1 MTVETLQASDTPVEP
16 ATDASGRD
24 FDSLEARFERHTL
37 MTALA
42 TRFISVPT
50 DQIPAAVEDAMSAIG
65 RYAGVDRVALV
76 MFDDKYERWSIEHD
90 WHAPG
95 LWSLKGLVEHVSPFR
110 WGLPQ
115 IIAGSPVEVIRPD
128 LLPRLA
134 ANEALLLRGLGLG
147 AAILLPVYRKERVI
161 GFASM
166 STTRPRTNAWPK
178 ALYELLELPAR
189 MMVHALDRTG
199 AEQRLRESQAR
210 WKSLCDS
217 NVVGVL
223 SMRRSDGTIVDA
235 NEAALRLLG
244 RTRDDLAD
252 GIPWKETTPKE
263 ERKNDTR
270 MLGIL
275 ERTGR
280 VMPWER
286 QVERPDGSKVPVL
299 CSLTSLAPQSDEML
313 SVAIDLSSR
322 QRLTDELRRRDDI
335 DRLHGE
341 LSRRL
346 LTLAA
351 EKIEEAVVE
360 ALGDVARRFQFD
372 GVVIFDVDANV
383 ETASRR
389 AWWSRESIRQTPEA
403 RISLADRPWWRER
416 LRAGRT
422 TYLADI
428 ETLPENASGERAAME
443 RFGLQSCISVPLLPG
458 GTMRG
463 FILFFCTRRMSIADD
478 LLATLRVFGDIVAN
492 ALERRRLD
500 QEIAGAAATMEWRVE
515 LRRTQLEAS
524 NAELEAFAY
533 SVSHDLRAPLR
544 TIDGMSQVLREDF
557 AGELRED
564 AIRLLARIQVA
575 TRRMAHLID
584 GLLQLSRVVRTSMVW
599 NEVTVSDIAEGIAD
613 DLRRRDPERN
623 VVVKIAPDIR
633 ITGHPNLIAI
643 ALTQLLDN
651 AFKFTAL
658 REQAIIELD
667 ATARDG
673 QTLVCVR
680 DNGVGFDPEFAEKLF
695 GAFQRL
701 HNMEEF
707 EGHGIGLAMV
717 ERVVRMHDGKA
728 WADGVPDK
736 GATIWLSFPH
746 RPHGSN
752 GPHGSA
758 GTHAAGPHA
767 KARP

>member
-1 MTVETLQASDTPVEP
+1 MAVESRQAPDTPLEP
-16 ATDASGRD
+16 ATEPSGRD
-24 FDSLEARFERHTL
+24 FDSVEARFERHTL

-90 WHAPG
+90 WHAPE

-115 IIAGSPVEVIRPD
+115 IIAGSPVEVVRPD
-128 LLPRLA
+128 SLPRLA

-166 STTRPRTNAWPK
+166 STTRPRSAPWPK

-270 MLGIL
+270 MLAIL

-372 GVVIFDVDANV
+372 GVVIFDVDTNV
-383 ETASRR
+383 ETATRR

-422 TYLADI
+422 TYLADM
-428 ETLPENASGERAAME
+428 ETLPESASGERAAME

-492 ALERRRLD
+492 ALERHRLD

-564 AIRLLARIQVA
+564 AIRLLSRIQVA
-575 TRRMAHLID
+575 TRRMGHLID

-599 NEVTVSDIAEGIAD
+599 NEVTVSDIAEGVAD

-623 VVVKIAPDIR
+623 IVVKIASDIR

-658 REQAIIELD
+658 REQAIVELD
-667 ATARDG
+667 ATVDG
-673 QTLVCVR
+673 EQTLVCVR

-717 ERVVRMHDGKA
+717 ERVVRMHDGRA
-728 WADGVPDK
+728 WADGAPDK

-746 RPHGSN
+746 
-752 GPHGSA
+752 GPHGP
-758 GTHAAGPHA
+758 HASGPHA